1 MNKAKQLAAM
11 FRGEVLSR
19 KIVSMSRNIE
29 FRCANGHKICHAP
42 TNMNKPIKDLIWC
55 TKCLKFY
62 QAAMQAAYRNNLT
75 ILEGLYRKELRI
87 QCKVSKHQFNLKFG
101 KKLQNLSCHVCMKE
115 QKEQWKQQLK

>member
-42 TNMNKPIKDLIWC
+42 TDMNKPIKDLIWC